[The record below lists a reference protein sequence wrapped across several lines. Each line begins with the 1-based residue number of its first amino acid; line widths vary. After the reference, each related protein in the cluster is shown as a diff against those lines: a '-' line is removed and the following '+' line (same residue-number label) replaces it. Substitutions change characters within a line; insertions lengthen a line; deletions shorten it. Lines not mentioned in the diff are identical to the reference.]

1 MISVLHPRDME
12 QPVVTLDETNG
23 WFQHKRP
30 LTLRLVK
37 VVSWSIAAGRTCGW
51 SEIAASRVPKWRANS
66 IRWYGSMANRLAL
79 SAIAEPSSSVGRP

>member
-30 LTLRLVK
+30 LTLRPVK
-37 VVSWSIAAGRTCGW
+37 VVSWSTPAGLAEDERHTRNEYIPTINRIEPTAAR
-51 SEIAASRVPKWRANS
+51 R
-66 IRWYGSMANRLAL
+66 
-79 SAIAEPSSSVGRP
+79 